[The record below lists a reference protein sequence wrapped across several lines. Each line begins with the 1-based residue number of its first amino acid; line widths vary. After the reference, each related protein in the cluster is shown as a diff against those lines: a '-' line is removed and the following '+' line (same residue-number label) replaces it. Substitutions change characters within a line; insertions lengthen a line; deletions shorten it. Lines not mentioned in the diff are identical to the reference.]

1 MHGITRGQ
9 DDDALAQATPSI
21 SDLKCIQSGVHI
33 EKKRGGIEEINDKP
47 HGWLDVVQ
55 SAVEEMF

>member
-1 MHGITRGQ
+1 MHGITRRQ
-9 DDDALAQATPSI
+9 DDDDALAQATPSI

-33 EKKRGGIEEINDKP
+33 EKKRIEEINDKP